1 MAKDV
6 GATAVDTEREA
17 PRSKRG
23 ERTRATLV
31 AAARTVFERDGFLDA
46 RITDITKE
54 AGVASGTFYTYFES
68 KEEAF
73 KAVVE
78 EVSEDMLHPRLRE
91 RLGDEDPLALIDA
104 ANREYLLAYKRNAR
118 LMALFEQVA
127 QIDDEF
133 RELRR
138 RRGAAFVRRNA
149 KMIRRLQESGR
160 ADPDLDPLIAAH
172 ALSGMVGRIAYS
184 VYNLGERIPFE
195 RLVTTLNQL
204 WVNALKLDQT
214 APRPPGR
221 IGR

>member
-6 GATAVDTEREA
+6 GATAVEAEREA
-17 PRSKRG
+17 PRSARG
-23 ERTRATLV
+23 RRTRATLV

-78 EVSEDMLHPRLRE
+78 EVQEDMLHPRLRE

-138 RRGAAFVRRNA
+138 KRGAAFVRRNA

-172 ALSGMVGRIAYS
+172 ALSGMVGRIAYA
-184 VYNLGERIPFE
+184 VFNLGERIPFE

-204 WVNALKLDQT
+204 WANALKLHQ
-214 APRPPGR
+214 APPRR
-221 IGR
+221 

>member
-1 MAKDV
+1 MAPDP
-6 GATAVDTEREA
+6 GPATAATARRLA
-17 PRSKRG
+17 PRSRRG
-23 ERTRATLV
+23 HRTRAALV

-46 RITDITKE
+46 RIADIAKQ
-54 AGVASGTFYTYFES
+54 AGVAAGSFYTSFDS
-68 KEEAF
+68 KEEIF
-73 KAVVE
+73 RAVVE
-78 EVSEDMLHPRLRE
+78 EVQEDMLHPRLRA
-91 RLGDEDPLALIDA
+91 RLGDDDPLALIDA
-104 ANREYLLAYKRNAR
+104 ANRDYLLSYKRNAR

-138 RRGAAFVRRNA
+138 KRGAAFVRRNA

-160 ADPDLDPLIAAH
+160 ADPDLDPLIAAR

-204 WVNALKLDQT
+204 WANALKLDQT
-214 APRPPGR
+214 P
-221 IGR
+221 

>member
-17 PRSKRG
+17 PRSARG
-23 ERTRATLV
+23 RRTRAALV

-118 LMALFEQVA
+118 LIALFEQVA

-160 ADPDLDPLIAAH
+160 ADPGLDPLIGAH
-172 ALSGMVGRIAYS
+172 APSR
-184 VYNLGERIPFE
+184 
-195 RLVTTLNQL
+195 
-204 WVNALKLDQT
+204 
-214 APRPPGR
+214 
-221 IGR
+221 

>member
-1 MAKDV
+1 MATQT
-6 GATAVDTEREA
+6 GRPA
-17 PRSKRG
+17 PPSRRG
-23 ERTRATLV
+23 QRTRATLV

-46 RITDITKE
+46 RITDIAAE
-54 AGVASGTFYTYFES
+54 AGTATGTFYTYFES
-68 KEEAF
+68 KEEIF
-73 KAVVE
+73 RAVVE
-78 EVSEDMLHPRLRE
+78 EVQEDWLHPRLRE

-104 ANREYLLAYKRNAR
+104 ANRDYLLAYRRNAR

-138 RRGAAFVRRNA
+138 KRGAAFVRRNA

-184 VYNLGERIPFE
+184 VFNLNERIPFE

-204 WVNALKLDQT
+204 WANALKLDQ
-214 APRPPGR
+214 APPAR
-221 IGR
+221 

>member
-1 MAKDV
+1 MAKDAP
-6 GATAVDTEREA
+6 ATAGETGRAA
-17 PRSKRG
+17 PRSARG
-23 ERTRATLV
+23 HRTRAALV

-54 AGVASGTFYTYFES
+54 AGVASGTFYTYFDS
-68 KEEAF
+68 KEEIF
-73 KAVVE
+73 QAVVE
-78 EVSEDMLHPRLRE
+78 AVQEDMLHPRLRE
-91 RLGDEDPLALIDA
+91 RLGEEDPLALIDA
-104 ANREYLLAYKRNAR
+104 ANRDYLLAYKRNAR

-138 RRGAAFVRRNA
+138 KRGAAFVRRNA
-149 KMIRRLQESGR
+149 KMISRLQESGR
-160 ADPDLDPLIAAH
+160 ADPELDPMIAAH

-204 WVNALKLDQT
+204 WANALKLD
-214 APRPPGR
+214 R
-221 IGR
+221 

>member
-1 MAKDV
+1 MPT
-6 GATAVDTEREA
+6 TAEPQGPEA

-23 ERTRATLV
+23 ERTRAALV
-31 AAARTVFERDGFLDA
+31 AAARTVFEREGFLDA

-78 EVSEDMLHPRLRE
+78 EVQEDMLHPRLRE
-91 RLGDEDPLALIDA
+91 RIGDEDPRALIDA
-104 ANREYLLAYKRNAR
+104 ANREYLLSYKRNAR

-138 RRGAAFVRRNA
+138 KRGAAFVRRNA

-184 VYNLGERIPFE
+184 VYNMNDRIPFE
-195 RLVTTLNQL
+195 RLVVTLNQL
-204 WVNALKLDQT
+204 WANALKLDQ
-214 APRPPGR
+214 ANKR
-221 IGR
+221 

>member
-1 MAKDV
+1 MAKDA
-6 GATAVDTEREA
+6 GATKEETDRPA

-78 EVSEDMLHPRLRE
+78 EVQEDMLHPRLRE
-91 RLGDEDPLALIDA
+91 RLGDEDPMALIDA

-138 RRGAAFVRRNA
+138 KRGAAFVRRNA

-214 APRPPGR
+214 APRRRG
-221 IGR
+221 

>member
-6 GATAVDTEREA
+6 GATTVETEREA

-54 AGVASGTFYTYFES
+54 AGVASGTFYTYFDN

-78 EVSEDMLHPRLRE
+78 EVQEDMLHPRLRE

-138 RRGAAFVRRNA
+138 KRGAAFVRRNA

-184 VYNLGERIPFE
+184 VYNLGERIAFE
-195 RLVTTLNQL
+195 RLVTTLDQL
-204 WVNALKLDQT
+204 WVNALKLDQPP
-214 APRPPGR
+214 PRR
-221 IGR
+221 

>member
-1 MAKDV
+1 MAKDS
-6 GATAVDTEREA
+6 GATAGETRREA
-17 PRSKRG
+17 PRSARG
-23 ERTRATLV
+23 LRTRAALV
-31 AAARTVFERDGFLDA
+31 DAARTVFERDGFLDA

-54 AGVASGTFYTYFES
+54 AGVASGTFYTYFDG
-68 KEEAF
+68 KEEIF
-73 KAVVE
+73 QAVVE
-78 EVSEDMLHPRLRE
+78 AVQEDMLHPRLRE

-104 ANREYLLAYKRNAR
+104 ANRDYLLAYKRNAR

-138 RRGAAFVRRNA
+138 KRGAAFVRRNA

-160 ADPDLDPLIAAH
+160 ADPELDPMIAAH

-184 VYNLGERIPFE
+184 VFNLGERIPFE

-204 WVNALKLDQT
+204 WANALKLDQK
-214 APRPPGR
+214 PPAG
-221 IGR
+221 

>member
-1 MAKDV
+1 MA
-6 GATAVDTEREA
+6 AETARPA
-17 PRSKRG
+17 PPSRRG
-23 ERTRATLV
+23 QRTRATLV

-46 RITDITKE
+46 RITDIAAE
-54 AGVASGTFYTYFES
+54 AGTATGTFYTYFES
-68 KEEAF
+68 KEEIF
-73 KAVVE
+73 RAVVE
-78 EVSEDMLHPRLRE
+78 EVQEDWLHPRLRE

-104 ANREYLLAYKRNAR
+104 ANRDYLLAYKRNAR

-138 RRGAAFVRRNA
+138 KRGAAFVRRNA
-149 KMIRRLQESGR
+149 KMIRRLQEAGR

-184 VYNLGERIPFE
+184 VFNLGERIPFE

-204 WVNALKLDQT
+204 WANALKLD
-214 APRPPGR
+214 RVPPAR
-221 IGR
+221 

>member
-1 MAKDV
+1 MA
-6 GATAVDTEREA
+6 AETARPA
-17 PRSKRG
+17 PPSRRG
-23 ERTRATLV
+23 QRTRAALV

-46 RITDITKE
+46 RIADIATE
-54 AGVASGTFYTYFES
+54 AGTATGTFYTYFES
-68 KEEAF
+68 KEAIF
-73 KAVVE
+73 QAVVE
-78 EVSEDMLHPRLRE
+78 EVQEDMLHPRLRE
-91 RLGDEDPLALIDA
+91 RLGDEDPLTLIDA
-104 ANREYLLAYKRNAR
+104 ANRDYLLAYKRNAR

-138 RRGAAFVRRNA
+138 KRGAAFVRRNA

-184 VYNLGERIPFE
+184 VFNLNERIPFE

-204 WVNALKLDQT
+204 WANALKLDQ
-214 APRPPGR
+214 PVR
-221 IGR
+221 

>member
-1 MAKDV
+1 MAKDAA
-6 GATAVDTEREA
+6 ATAVESGREA
-17 PRSKRG
+17 PRSARG
-23 ERTRATLV
+23 HRTRAALI
-31 AAARTVFERDGFLDA
+31 AAARRVFERDGYVDA
-46 RITDITKE
+46 RIVDITKE
-54 AGVASGTFYTYFES
+54 AGVASGTFYTYFDG
-68 KEEAF
+68 KEEIFQAL
-73 KAVVE
+73 VE
-78 EVSEDMLHPRLRE
+78 EVQEDMLHPRLRE

-104 ANREYLLAYKRNAR
+104 ANRDYLLAYKRNAR

-160 ADPDLDPLIAAH
+160 ADPELDPMIAAH

-184 VYNLGERIPFE
+184 VFNLGERIPFE

-204 WVNALKLDQT
+204 WANALKLD
-214 APRPPGR
+214 R
-221 IGR
+221 

>member
-1 MAKDV
+1 MAARRRARP
-6 GATAVDTEREA
+6 GAGAPA
-17 PRSKRG
+17 PPRSARG
-23 ERTRATLV
+23 VATRESLV
-31 AAARTVFERDGFLDA
+31 AAARVVFERDGFLDA
-46 RITDITKE
+46 RIVDITEE

-78 EVSEDMLHPRLRE
+78 EVQEDMLHPRLRE
-91 RLGDEDPLALIDA
+91 RIGDEDPRALIDA
-104 ANREYLLAYKRNAR
+104 ANREYLLSYKRNAR

-138 RRGAAFVRRNA
+138 KRGAAFVRRNA

-184 VYNLGERIPFE
+184 VYNMNDRIPFE
-195 RLVTTLNQL
+195 RLVVTLNQL
-204 WVNALKLDQT
+204 WANALKLDQ
-214 APRPPGR
+214 ANKR
-221 IGR
+221 